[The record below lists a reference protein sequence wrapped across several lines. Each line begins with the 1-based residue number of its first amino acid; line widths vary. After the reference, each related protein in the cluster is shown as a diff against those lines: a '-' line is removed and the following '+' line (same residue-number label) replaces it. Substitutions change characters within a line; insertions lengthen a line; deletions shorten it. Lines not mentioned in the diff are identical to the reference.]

1 MPAPRS
7 KAYNLGKEAIP
18 LVAKCQRNRGNLR
31 KLSKAHV
38 CPEMHAVT
46 KMADLLME
54 LTILANIG
62 QIRQSKISLADFVDF
77 DAFSPFSLR
86 QAFLDI
92 SKSLS
97 AVMLSSLVCRLKNI
111 FLLDNEVKLE
121 KKKNSVGAQRNLLV
135 ERLNRYASHFMPS

>member
-1 MPAPRS
+1 
-7 KAYNLGKEAIP
+7 
-18 LVAKCQRNRGNLR
+18 
-31 KLSKAHV
+31 
-38 CPEMHAVT
+38 MHAVT

-121 KKKNSVGAQRNLLV
+121 KKKIQSVRKETFLSGEV
-135 ERLNRYASHFMPS
+135 EQIRV

>member
-1 MPAPRS
+1 M
-7 KAYNLGKEAIP
+7 
-18 LVAKCQRNRGNLR
+18 
-31 KLSKAHV
+31 
-38 CPEMHAVT
+38 
-46 KMADLLME
+46 D

-97 AVMLSSLVCRLKNI
+97 AVM
-111 FLLDNEVKLE
+111 
-121 KKKNSVGAQRNLLV
+121 
-135 ERLNRYASHFMPS
+135 Y

>member
-7 KAYNLGKEAIP
+7 KAYNLGKEAIT

-77 DAFSPFSLR
+77 DAFSQFSLR

-97 AVMLSSLVCRLKNI
+97 VVMLSSLVRRLKNI

-121 KKKNSVGAQRNLLV
+121 KKKIQSVRKETFLSGEV
-135 ERLNRYASHFMPS
+135 EQIRVSLYA

>member
-1 MPAPRS
+1 M
-7 KAYNLGKEAIP
+7 
-18 LVAKCQRNRGNLR
+18 
-31 KLSKAHV
+31 
-38 CPEMHAVT
+38 
-46 KMADLLME
+46 LME

-77 DAFSPFSLR
+77 DVFSPFSLR

-97 AVMLSSLVCRLKNI
+97 VVMLSNLVRRLKNI

-121 KKKNSVGAQRNLLV
+121 KKKIQSVRKETFLSGEV
-135 ERLNRYASHFMPS
+135 EQIRVSLYA